1 MAQGW
6 LPSIIVRG
14 VVPDGVQSP
23 DITKAVFA
31 QLKPLRDRL
40 SADYRIE
47 MQGAVESHEPDLD
60 Q

>member
-1 MAQGW
+1 MVAVYHCPRRRAGW
-6 LPSIIVRG
+6 RAVARY
-14 VVPDGVQSP
+14 
-23 DITKAVFA
+23 KAVFA